1 MDQAGSDRGISV
13 RDVFVDGTSR
23 GFFTEDHDEHH
34 SHGEGTDEDSEGEK
48 IVAMVRDGRC
58 VTMRLEMREPDA
70 HTFLGHDVEDMT
82 PDQLV
87 IALKDQGI
95 NAVVQYNGVAL
106 PDHFVVIEPGDSITW
121 WDPNY
126 WGLDGFLESA
136 VAMPQSS

>member
-1 MDQAGSDRGISV
+1 MEENIERCYDHGFNEKTFG
-13 RDVFVDGTSR
+13 VDLE
-23 GFFTEDHDEHH
+23 GFIDI
-34 SHGEGTDEDSEGEK
+34 GELDEDSEGEK

-58 VTMRLEMREPDA
+58 VTMRLDMIEPDA